1 MAYRLESL
9 QKIIHTAVRCFQTL
23 HTGERVYFSFR
34 RGVVKDMRCGGM
46 SVKPHVYITPQDK
59 QRSADSTLSGWYP
72 VSALCFEMPDGE
84 IVK

>member
-1 MAYRLESL
+1 MSYRLESL
-9 QKIIHTAVRCFQTL
+9 QKIVHKAVRCFQTL

-34 RGVVKDMRCGGM
+34 RGVIKDMWCGGGM
-46 SVKPHVYITPQDK
+46 SVRPHVYIIPQGS
-59 QRSADSTLSGWYP
+59 QGSSGWYP